1 MTFHV
6 RPGLVMEEVCGQ
18 QLLVA
23 TLGARELCPYLTQLN
38 DSSAFMWKRL
48 LEGQNEDAL
57 ADAVSES
64 FGLSRSDALTGVRS
78 FLLEL
83 QKMGFLVID
92 EEMDT

>member
-1 MTFHV
+1 
-6 RPGLVMEEVCGQ
+6 
-18 QLLVA
+18 
-23 TLGARELCPYLTQLN
+23 
-38 DSSAFMWKRL
+38 MWKRL